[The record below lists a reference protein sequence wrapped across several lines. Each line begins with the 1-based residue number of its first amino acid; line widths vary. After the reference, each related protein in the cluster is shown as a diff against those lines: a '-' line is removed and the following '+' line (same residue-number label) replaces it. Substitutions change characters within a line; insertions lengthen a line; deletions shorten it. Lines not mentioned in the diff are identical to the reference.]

1 MEELYKKSR
10 LYQRS
15 VDNSLKRSIY
25 EKIDWGNRLIG
36 ILGAR
41 GTEKT
46 TIMLQRMR
54 EVNEKTIY
62 FSLDDLYFSDN
73 KLFDVLDEFQQ
84 NGGQVAFVDEVHKYP
99 DWSAEIK
106 TAHDLFKDLKIVY
119 SGSSI
124 IDIYRQDGDLSRRAV
139 QYKSYGLSFREYLHF
154 KGVGNYS
161 QVSLNQILTGH
172 EELAYELIKDFKPIE
187 QVKNYL
193 QKGYYPFFME
203 SESTYLI
210 KINQVINAIIDSDL
224 AIEKGVDA
232 QHRKKMKQ
240 LLYIL
245 ATNVPFKPNISKLA
259 SKTGLYRST
268 LVKYINYLEQA
279 GIINTITKVGKSI
292 STLQKPDKVFLEN
305 PNLHFALDI
314 ESANWGTVR
323 ESFILNQLK
332 NTGHEVSQPPKG
344 DFIVN
349 DKIVI
354 EVGGSNKT
362 GKQIKQI
369 PNSYIAA
376 DDMEIGVG
384 NKIPLWL
391 FGFLY

>member
-1 MEELYKKSR
+1 
-10 LYQRS
+10 
-15 VDNSLKRSIY
+15 
-25 EKIDWGNRLIG
+25 
-36 ILGAR
+36 
-41 GTEKT
+41 
-46 TIMLQRMR
+46 MR

-99 DWSAEIK
+99 DWSAETK

-172 EELAYELIKDFKPIE
+172 EELAYELIKDFKPIV
-187 QVKNYL
+187 QVKKYL

-224 AIEKGVDA
+224 AFEKGVDV

-279 GIINTITKVGKSI
+279 GIINTITKTGKSI
-292 STLQKPDKVFLEN
+292 STLQKPDKIFLEN

-323 ESFILNQLK
+323 ESFIRNQLK
-332 NTGHEVSQPPKG
+332 NSGNDVSLPPKG

-349 DKIVI
+349 DESVI

-362 GKQIKQI
+362 DKQIKHI
-369 PNSYIAA
+369 LNSYITA
-376 DDMEIGVG
+376 DEMEIGVG

>member
-10 LYQRS
+10 LYQRT
-15 VDNSLKRSIY
+15 VDDSFRRSIY
-25 EKIDWGNRLIG
+25 EKIDWSNRLIG

-41 GTEKT
+41 GTGKT
-46 TIMLQRMR
+46 TIMLQKMG
-54 EVNEKTIY
+54 EIKEKGIY
-62 FSLDDLYFSDN
+62 FSLDDLYFSEN
-73 KLFDVLDEFQQ
+73 KLFDVLEEFQQ

-99 DWSAEIK
+99 GWSAEIK

-139 QYKSYGLSFREYLHF
+139 QYKNYGLSFREYLHF
-154 KGVGNYS
+154 KGLGNFN
-161 QVSLNQILTGH
+161 QLSLDQLLNDH
-172 EELAYELIKDFKPIE
+172 EEIADDLIKSFKPIE
-187 QVKNYL
+187 QFKKYL

-203 SESTYLI
+203 SESAYFI

-224 AIEKGVDA
+224 AFEKGVDA

-245 ATNVPFKPNISKLA
+245 STNVPFKPNISKLA
-259 SKTGLYRST
+259 NKTGLYRST
-268 LVKYINYLEQA
+268 LVKYIDYLEQA
-279 GIINTITKVGKSI
+279 GVINTITKEGKSI
-292 STLQKPDKVFLEN
+292 STLQKPDKIFLEN

-332 NTGHEVSQPPKG
+332 NSGNDVSLPPKG

-349 DKIVI
+349 DKSVI

-362 GKQIKQI
+362 DKQIKHI
-369 PNSYIAA
+369 PNSYIVA
-376 DDMEIGVG
+376 DETEIGVG